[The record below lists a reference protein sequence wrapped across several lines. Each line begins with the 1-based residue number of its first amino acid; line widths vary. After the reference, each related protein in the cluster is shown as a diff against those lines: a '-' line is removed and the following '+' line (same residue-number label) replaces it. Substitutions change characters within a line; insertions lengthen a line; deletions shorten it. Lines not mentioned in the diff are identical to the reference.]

1 MRTRLVAV
9 LTTLVV
15 LVIAGLAVPLGGAY
29 ATHRTGRLL
38 LDRRADATRFAELAD
53 LAARTGDRES
63 LQPEIT
69 RYASLYA
76 ASVWIQDRDGNMV
89 ARAGTT
95 GAPDGEATG
104 LALSGRTTDAL
115 PALTPFGPR
124 HVLIA
129 EPSGRDAQISGAVLL
144 LAPTANARDDIARVW
159 VALLLVGLAVLAG
172 SVLVARGL
180 ARWILRPVTELDEAT
195 RRITEGELGTR
206 TTANVGPPEL
216 RRLEQRFNAMVEVVG
231 AALRRQREFASNASH
246 ELRNPLAAL
255 MFRLE
260 NLRPYLD
267 PEGEP
272 EFEETRAEL
281 NRLAKTVTDLL
292 ELAQTEAGAQATA
305 GAPIARELDV
315 VAELGPK
322 LESWREV
329 FDALE
334 IAFTVRLPKRL
345 LVRAVPD
352 AVPRIADIALD
363 NAHKFV
369 PAGGTVTVTL
379 DAGDLVLRIAD
390 DGPGLTEQERE
401 KALDRHWRAPAHADL
416 PGSGL
421 GLSIAA
427 ALAEACGG
435 RLDLVANRPHGLSV
449 EVRLA
454 PEAPLQDGQPK
465 TDR

>member
-1 MRTRLVAV
+1 MRNRLVAV

-29 ATHRTGRLL
+29 ASHRTGRLL

-63 LQPEIT
+63 LQPEIS
-69 RYASLYA
+69 RYASLYGA
-76 ASVWIQDRDGNMV
+76 AVWIQDREGTLL
-89 ARAGTT
+89 AQAGT
-95 GAPDGEATG
+95 GAGPDAEATVR
-104 LALSGRTTDAL
+104 ALSGRTTDTL
-115 PALTPFGPR
+115 PSLTPFGPR
-124 HVLIA
+124 RVLIA
-129 EPSGRDAQISGAVLL
+129 EPSGRDAQISGVVLL
-144 LAPTANARDDIARVW
+144 LAPTSNARHDITRVW
-159 VALLLVGLAVLAG
+159 GALLVVGLAVLAF

-195 RRITEGELGTR
+195 RRIAEGELGTR

-216 RRLEQRFNAMVEVVG
+216 RRLEQRFNAMVEAVG
-231 AALRRQREFASNASH
+231 AAMRRQREFASNASH

-267 PEGEP
+267 PAGER
-272 EFEETRAEL
+272 EFEETGAEL

-292 ELAQTEAGAQATA
+292 ELAQTEAGAQARA
-305 GAPIARELDV
+305 GAPIARDLDV

-329 FDALE
+329 FDALG
-334 IAFTVRLPKRL
+334 IAFSVRLPDRL

-379 DAGDLVLRIAD
+379 DAHARLLRIAD
-390 DGPGLTEQERE
+390 DGPGLSRQERAQ
-401 KALDRHWRAPAHADL
+401 ALDRHWRAPAHADL

-421 GLSIAA
+421 GLPIAA

-435 RLDLVANRPHGLSV
+435 RLHLRANRPHGLSV
-449 EVRLA
+449 EVHLRDA
-454 PEAPLQDGQPK
+454 QPN
-465 TDR
+465 TDS

>member
-53 LAARTGDRES
+53 LAARTGDRGS
-63 LQPEIT
+63 LQPEIA
-69 RYASLYA
+69 RYASLYG
-76 ASVWIQDRDGNMV
+76 ASVWIQDRDGKVV
-89 ARAGTT
+89 ARAGS
-95 GAPDGEATG
+95 ADAADAEATG

-144 LAPTANARDDIARVW
+144 LAPTSHARADIAGVW
-159 VALLLVGLAVLAG
+159 GALLLAGLAVLAC

-180 ARWILRPVTELDEAT
+180 ARWILNPVTELDRAT
-195 RRITEGELGTR
+195 RRIAEGELGTR
-206 TTANVGPPEL
+206 TTANLGPPEL
-216 RRLEQRFNAMVEVVG
+216 RRLEQRFNAMVEAVD
-231 AALRRQREFASNASH
+231 AAMRRQREFASNASH

-267 PEGEP
+267 PAGER
-272 EFEETRAEL
+272 EFEETGDEL
-281 NRLAKTVTDLL
+281 NRLARTVTDLL
-292 ELAQTEAGAQATA
+292 ELAHAEAGTAPGAEVRA
-305 GAPIARELDV
+305 GALVARELDV
-315 VAELGPK
+315 VAELAPR

-334 IAFTVRLPKRL
+334 IAFSVRLPERL
-345 LVRAVPD
+345 CVWAVPD
-352 AVPRIADIALD
+352 ALPRIADIALD

-379 DAGDLVLRIAD
+379 DTDDLVLRIAD
-390 DGPGLTEQERE
+390 DGPGLSEQERA
-401 KALDRHWRAPAHADL
+401 KALERLWRAPAHADL

-421 GLSIAA
+421 GLPIAA
-427 ALAEACGG
+427 ALAEACRG
-435 RLDLVANRPHGLSV
+435 RLDLVANRPRGLAV
-449 EVRLA
+449 EVRLR
-454 PEAPLQDGQPK
+454 DGQPK

>member
-29 ATHRTGRLL
+29 ASHRTGRLL

-53 LAARTGDRES
+53 LAARTGDRAS
-63 LQPEIT
+63 LQPEIA
-69 RYASLYA
+69 RYAELYG
-76 ASVWIQDRDGNMV
+76 ASVWIGDRDGVPV
-89 ARAGTT
+89 ARAG
-95 GAPDGEATG
+95 GALVPDHRATE

-115 PALTPFGPR
+115 PSLTPFGPR

-144 LAPTANARDDIARVW
+144 LAPTADARADIARVW
-159 VALLLVGLAVLAG
+159 GALLLAGLAVLAFA
-172 SVLVARGL
+172 VLVARGL

-195 RRITEGELGTR
+195 RRIAEGEMGAR
-206 TTANVGPPEL
+206 TAADVGPPEL
-216 RRLEQRFNAMVEVVG
+216 RRLEQRFNDMVEAVG
-231 AALRRQREFASNASH
+231 AAMKRQREFASNASH

-260 NLRPYLD
+260 NLRPFLD
-267 PEGEP
+267 PAGEP
-272 EFEETRAEL
+272 EFRETSDEL

-292 ELAQTEAGAQATA
+292 DLAQSEA

-315 VAELGPK
+315 VAELAPK

-334 IAFTVRLPKRL
+334 IAFTVRLPPRL
-345 LVRAVPD
+345 PVRAVPD
-352 AVPRIADIALD
+352 AVARIADIALD

-369 PAGGTVTVTL
+369 PSGGTVAVTL
-379 DAGDLVLRIAD
+379 DADALVLRIAD
-390 DGPGLTEQERE
+390 DGPGLTEEERAHAVE
-401 KALDRHWRAPAHADL
+401 RHWRAPAHADL

-421 GLSIAA
+421 GLPIAA
-427 ALAEACGG
+427 ALAESCGG
-435 RLDLVANRPHGLSV
+435 RLTLAANHPHGLSV
-449 EVRLA
+449 ELHF
-454 PEAPLQDGQPK
+454 QN
-465 TDR
+465 DRSNAQS

>member
-1 MRTRLVAV
+1 MRNRLVAV

-15 LVIAGLAVPLGGAY
+15 LVIVGLAVPLGGAY

-53 LAARTGDRES
+53 LAARTGDRGS
-63 LQPEIT
+63 LQPEIG
-69 RYASLYA
+69 RYAALYD
-76 ASVWIQDRDGNMV
+76 ASVWIQDREGALV
-89 ARAGTT
+89 AQAGTA
-95 GAPDGEATG
+95 APPDAEATVR
-104 LALSGRTTDAL
+104 ALSGRTTDSL
-115 PALTPFGPR
+115 PSLTPFGPGR
-124 HVLIA
+124 VLVA

-144 LAPTANARDDIARVW
+144 LAPTANARGDITRVW
-159 VALLLVGLAVLAG
+159 GALLGAGLAVLAF

-216 RRLEQRFNAMVEVVG
+216 RRLEERFNAMAEAVG
-231 AALRRQREFASNASH
+231 AAMRRQREFASNASH

-260 NLRPYLD
+260 NLRPYLA

-272 EFEETRAEL
+272 EFEETGAEL

-292 ELAQTEAGAQATA
+292 ELAQTEAAAQAEAA

-322 LESWREV
+322 LEAWREV

-334 IAFTVRLPKRL
+334 ITFSVRLPDRL
-345 LVRAVPD
+345 PVRAVPD

-379 DAGDLVLRIAD
+379 DADSLLLRIAD
-390 DGPGLTEQERE
+390 DGPGLTGQERV
-401 KALDRHWRAPAHADL
+401 KALDRHWRAPAHAGL

-421 GLSIAA
+421 GLPIAA
-427 ALAEACGG
+427 ALAEACGA
-435 RLDLVANRPHGLSV
+435 RLDLRANRPRGLSV
-449 EVRLA
+449 EVRLS
-454 PEAPLQDGQPK
+454 DGQPN
-465 TDR
+465 TDL